1 MEKLLNER
9 TGCLIAG
16 QCEKEKAFGA
26 AFEGLFYSLRA
37 AGLEVYQRI
46 KSFQN
51 AQGFTLKQ
59 PHDNVRNYSH
69 SIVKYYLQFVP
80 VCRSLLQFVLFTP
93 SLKKCRE
100 SMGSNLGHGFSG
112 HLNHFLGSHG
122 VMKNPHLLARVC

>member
-1 MEKLLNER
+1 MGILLNER

-26 AFEGLFYSLRA
+26 TSEGLFYSLRA
-37 AGLEVYQRI
+37 AGLGVYQRI

-69 SIVKYYLQFVP
+69 SMVAGGLD
-80 VCRSLLQFVLFTP
+80 
-93 SLKKCRE
+93 
-100 SMGSNLGHGFSG
+100 
-112 HLNHFLGSHG
+112 
-122 VMKNPHLLARVC
+122 VMS